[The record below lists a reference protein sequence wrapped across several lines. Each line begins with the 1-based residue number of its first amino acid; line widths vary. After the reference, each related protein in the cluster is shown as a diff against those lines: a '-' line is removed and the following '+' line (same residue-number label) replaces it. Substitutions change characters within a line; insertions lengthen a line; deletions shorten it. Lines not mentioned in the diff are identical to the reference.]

1 MNAIVAQMLG
11 EADHHSPEE
20 LAQLKGAGGHEE
32 QSGSAEESKEVQ
44 LANQILA
51 AAKAQDYDTGIQA
64 ASELIRMHHAPTAAS
79 YRKQL
84 SLSMMALPQSS
95 SAPSSP

>member
-51 AAKAQDYDTGIQA
+51 AAKAKDYDTVIQA
-64 ASELIRMHHAPTAAS
+64 ASELIRMHHAPTKAS
-79 YRKQL
+79 YDRQT
-84 SLSMMALPQSS
+84 ALDVEHDWRSGHEPK
-95 SAPSSP
+95 P